1 MGGEIGLSRSFNGSS
16 TGDSKTV
23 LTSSKLLQRE
33 SLKAWEVLARTS
45 RLHRAHGVVFSGH
58 PDVCG
63 ANRLPLR
70 RAPDA
75 LAPSPSEWVGHP
87 VKCVMNA

>member
-33 SLKAWEVLARTS
+33 SLKA
-45 RLHRAHGVVFSGH
+45 
-58 PDVCG
+58 
-63 ANRLPLR
+63 
-70 RAPDA
+70 
-75 LAPSPSEWVGHP
+75 
-87 VKCVMNA
+87 